1 MHDLALSWLDMRK
14 TNLVK
19 MPVIAIV
26 DDDESF
32 RRATTNFIRSL
43 GYGTAAFDSAEA
55 FLKSERVRDADCL
68 ITDVQMP
75 GMTGIELQDR
85 LIAQGHRLPVIF
97 ITAFPEVSARAQAI
111 TAGAI
116 GFLTKPFDDQGLI
129 VCLNAALSRN
139 A

>member
-1 MHDLALSWLDMRK
+1 VTEDSNLS
-14 TNLVK
+14 K

-32 RRATTNFIRSL
+32 RRATTSFVRSL

-55 FLKSERVRDADCL
+55 FLSSEHLNEADCL

-85 LIAQGHRLPVIF
+85 LIAQGHSVPVIF
-97 ITAFPEVSARAQAI
+97 ITAFPEMKARSQALA
-111 TAGAI
+111 AGAI
-116 GFLTKPFDDQGLI
+116 GFLSKPFDDKGLI
-129 VCLNAALSRN
+129 ACLDEALARS

>member
-1 MHDLALSWLDMRK
+1 MYWLDLREI
-14 TNLVK
+14 NLVK

-32 RRATTNFIRSL
+32 RRATTSFVRSL

-68 ITDVQMP
+68 ITDIQMP
-75 GMTGIELQDR
+75 GMTGVELQDR

-97 ITAFPEVSARAQAI
+97 ITAFPEVNARAQAI
-111 TAGAI
+111 AAGAI

-129 VCLNAALSRN
+129 ACLNAALSRG